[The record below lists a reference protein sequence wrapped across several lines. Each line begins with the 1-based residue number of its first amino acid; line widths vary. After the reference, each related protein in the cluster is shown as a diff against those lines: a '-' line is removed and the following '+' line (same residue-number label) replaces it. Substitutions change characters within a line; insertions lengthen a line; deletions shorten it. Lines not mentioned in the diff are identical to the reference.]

1 MVKEIKGKDGGG
13 NVEEKQDKSGSSCE
27 TIDLLR
33 EQSVDLVPTGATLLN
48 LALSDNPFGGYK
60 LGSIVNLV
68 GDTDAGKTF
77 LDLNMYAELVRDKR
91 FDDYR
96 LIYDEPEQK
105 LQIPIAKLFGQSV
118 EDRIEFDIASDL
130 IEDFHVTMMEILKS
144 EKPFIYSLDSFDSLD
159 DKEARAKTELKR
171 DYDNKPRLANELFR
185 KIKGRIRLTNSLLV
199 IVSQVRDVIGVT
211 FGPTKRRAGGKALG
225 HTVLQE
231 VWLAVKNQVKHNKKQ
246 IGVHV
251 IAKVKKNHLTGKKR
265 QVEFEILE
273 DYGID
278 NVGSMIDWMILEGFW
293 KKPKGSTKIDTGDDF
308 GVWTKKNLCKH
319 IDDEALEAKLIT
331 IVAECWRKVEDDL
344 KIDRTPR
351 YG

>member
-1 MVKEIKGKDGGG
+1 MTKEKTAKDGGG
-13 NVEEKQDKSGSSCE
+13 NVEEKQDKPKVRCE
-27 TIDLLR
+27 NHSQLCDR
-33 EQSVDLVPTGATLLN
+33 GELVPTGSTLLN
-48 LALSDNPFGGYK
+48 LALSDNPYGGWK

-77 LDLNMYAELVRDKR
+77 LDLNMYAELVKVKQ

-105 LQIPIAKLFGQSV
+105 LSIPIAKFYGQAT
-118 EDRIEFDIASDL
+118 EDRLEMDIGSDL
-130 IEDFHVTMMEILKS
+130 IEDFHVTMMKILK
-144 EKPFIYSLDSFDSLD
+144 EGEPFIYSLDSFDSLD
-159 DKEARAKTELKR
+159 DKEAREKKELKR

-185 KIKGRIRLTNSLLV
+185 KIKGKIRNTNSLLV

-225 HTVLQE
+225 HTVIQE
-231 VWLAVKNQVKHNKKQ
+231 VWLAVKNQVKHKNKQ
-246 IGVHV
+246 VGVHV

-278 NVGSMIDWMILEGFW
+278 NVGSMIDWMVLEQFW
-293 KKPKGSTKIDTGDDF
+293 EKKKGEKKIDTGDDF
-308 GVWTKKNLCKH
+308 GIWAKKKLSKH
-319 IDDEALEAKLIT
+319 IDENDLESKLIT
-331 IVAECWRKVEDDL
+331 IVAECWKKVEDDL
-344 KIDRTPR
+344 KTDRKPR
-351 YG
+351 YE